1 MATWLRSPV
10 HLVYTVQH
18 PERGGMAKVI
28 LGVACP
34 HQQNDQWAVGPDA
47 LVFLPWMCFTI
58 LTSSMMT
65 VRFQQSQ
72 SVIDR
77 IKKMPLA
84 LTLMPIQFSLAVGF
98 ATVTSYSLK

>member
-47 LVFLPWMCFTI
+47 LVLLP
-58 LTSSMMT
+58 
-65 VRFQQSQ
+65 
-72 SVIDR
+72 
-77 IKKMPLA
+77 
-84 LTLMPIQFSLAVGF
+84 
-98 ATVTSYSLK
+98 